1 MNTDFSES
9 RTKINLMKSFAG
21 ECQAR
26 ERYNISA
33 SFALKE
39 KLYIINK
46 AFLTI
51 SDQEKEHGEVFYD
64 FLKPF
69 SNQSIK
75 FDADYPVDLFD
86 STLEFLRKASKNE
99 ISEFEDIYDNFGKI
113 AKEEGFLDISKKFFE
128 IAAIEKT
135 HSEKFSKLA
144 SCLESGTLFKSSTP
158 TSWICL
164 KCGRVHF
171 GTEAPEICPVCGHD
185 IGYYLRNDLISC
197 IS

>member
-1 MNTDFSES
+1 MNTDFSQS
-9 RTKINLMKSFAG
+9 KTKINLMKAFAG

-39 KLYIINK
+39 KLYIISR
-46 AFLTI
+46 AFSTI

-69 SNQSIK
+69 SGQIIK

-86 STLEFLRKASKNE
+86 STLEFLKKASKNE
-99 ISEFEDIYDNFGKI
+99 TSEFEDIYDSFSKI
-113 AKEEGFLDISKKFFE
+113 AKEEGFLDISKKFAE
-128 IAAIEKT
+128 IALIEKT

-144 SCLESGTLFKSSTP
+144 SCLADGTLFKTKAK
-158 TSWICL
+158 TSWVCL
-164 KCGRVHF
+164 KCGRVHY
-171 GTEAPEICPVCGHD
+171 GTEAPEVCPVCGHD
-185 IGYYLRNDLISC
+185 RGYYIRTDLISC